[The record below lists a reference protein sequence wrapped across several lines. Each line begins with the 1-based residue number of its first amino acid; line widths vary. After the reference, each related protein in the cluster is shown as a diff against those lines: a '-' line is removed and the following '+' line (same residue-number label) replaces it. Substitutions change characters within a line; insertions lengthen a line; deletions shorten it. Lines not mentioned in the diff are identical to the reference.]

1 MTQDHT
7 VTAFDDA
14 LEALKSDIMRMG
26 GQVEA
31 QLSSAIEV
39 MLRNDES
46 LARKIITSD
55 ASVDQLEHHVQEK
68 AVSILALRQPMAN
81 DLRQVVAAFKVA
93 SELERM
99 GDHTVNIAKRLIPLG
114 QLPPI
119 PRFAMIVSMA
129 RLVLENIKETLN
141 AFAAGDQEAA
151 KRLWQRDEEVDE
163 LYNSLFRELLTY
175 MMEDPRTITGC
186 THLLFV
192 AKNIERM
199 GDHATNIAESIVY
212 VATGDRPDYDRPR
225 ADRSSFYH
233 LADAESGR
241 DDPAEH
247 ELKEEIVP

>member
-14 LEALKSDIMRMG
+14 LEALRSDIMRMG

-31 QLSSAIEV
+31 QLSAAIEV
-39 MLRNDES
+39 MTRNDEA
-46 LARKIITSD
+46 LAREIIASD
-55 ASVDQLEHHVQEK
+55 ATVDQLEHHVQEK

-119 PRFAMIVSMA
+119 PRFAMIIRMA
-129 RLVLENIKETLN
+129 RLVLENTKETLDT
-141 AFAAGDQEAA
+141 FAAGDPEAA
-151 KRLWQRDEEVDE
+151 KRVWQRDEEVDE

-199 GDHATNIAESIVY
+199 GDHATNIAETIVY
-212 VATGDRPDYDRPR
+212 VATGDRPDYDRPSV
-225 ADRSSFYH
+225 DRSSFYH
-233 LADAESGR
+233 LAGAESGPDAAPR
-241 DDPAEH
+241 Q
-247 ELKEEIVP
+247 ELNEEVVP